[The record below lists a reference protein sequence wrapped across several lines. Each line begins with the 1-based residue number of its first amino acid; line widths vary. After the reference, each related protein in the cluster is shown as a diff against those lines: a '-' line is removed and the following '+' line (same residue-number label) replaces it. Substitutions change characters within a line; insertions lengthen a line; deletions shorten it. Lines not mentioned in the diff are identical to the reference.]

1 MRLTDLFIRRP
12 VVATVVNLL
21 ILLAGYR
28 AMRSLNVRQNPKT
41 DISVITVTTTYF
53 GADADYAE
61 RAIMQSRSTEVVM
74 RPSLSVM

>member
-1 MRLTDLFIRRP
+1 
-12 VVATVVNLL
+12 
-21 ILLAGYR
+21 
-28 AMRSLNVRQNPKT
+28 MRSLNVRQNPKT